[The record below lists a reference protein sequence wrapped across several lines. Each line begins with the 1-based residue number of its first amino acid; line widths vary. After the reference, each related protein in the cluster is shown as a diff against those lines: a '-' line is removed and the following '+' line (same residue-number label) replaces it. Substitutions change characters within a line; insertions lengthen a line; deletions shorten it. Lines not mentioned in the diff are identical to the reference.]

1 MQHASIQLRANKTA
15 QFFIQNEYHQVEL
28 NGQRLLLSS
37 IGSEERIPF
46 TVWNGKVALRRGLF
60 WGSLQFFAHEVDG
73 KQQSWLVQGLPWDM
87 CRKFARTAI
96 SAYQHWHDTQCEQLI
111 TNLPEWEAA
120 LTHLEQ
126 LPAFL
131 SHSKVNKWVDLVTT
145 QLDTMTMTLE
155 EAAQRMPK
163 RVSRLLPWLTDTEN
177 MQSERN
183 QKWLDTERANWEVLF
198 AQCESSPLNLS
209 QQYAVLMNDDHNL
222 ILAGAGSGKTS
233 VLTARVAYLLQSHQ
247 AQAEEMLLLAFG
259 REAAQEMKQRLD
271 SKIGMSAEQVQV
283 NTFHQLGLKILN
295 HVENEPV
302 VISPLALDNNQR
314 QAWCIDWLKKHWMT
328 PTNFK
333 RWQKHLSKWPIAYL
347 TGDDELGSHASNPK
361 LINWLE
367 NQLDQLNASGL
378 TKKQIQQELID
389 HADYTR
395 LNSEL
400 NLCWPCVTAW
410 QKMLKEQNHI
420 DFPTMISR
428 ATQYV
433 AKGRFVPTWKFI
445 MIDEYQDISP
455 DRLELVEA
463 LYKQTQC
470 AQTKES
476 HQASIFAVGDDWQSI
491 YQFAGADV
499 DLTTGF
505 KDRFES
511 STVHHLDTTYRFN
524 NQLGE
529 VANRFVQQNPA
540 QLSKTLN
547 SFKQQKQKSV
557 YTIPSKDVEK
567 TLDNLHTQAK
577 NKVQKS
583 VLLLGRNHYHKPELL
598 EDWKKIYT
606 GLNLTFMTCHGSKGK
621 EADFVIILAV
631 DEGQFPTKKKQ
642 LHIDGALTE
651 SSDTFP
657 YAEERRLFYV
667 AMTRAKEKVWI
678 AHNGDGSGFV
688 QELHGENYPIIR
700 KK

>member
-1 MQHASIQLRANKTA
+1 MQLSANKTA

-28 NGQRLLLSS
+28 DGPRLLLSS
-37 IGSEERIPF
+37 VGSEERIPF
-46 TVWNGKVALRRGLF
+46 TIWSGKIAIKRGLF
-60 WGSLQFFAHEVDG
+60 WGSLQFFANQQDG
-73 KQQSWLVQGLPWDM
+73 KQRSWLVQGLPWEQ
-87 CRKFARTAI
+87 CRQFARTSVA
-96 SAYQHWHDTQCEQLI
+96 AYQKWHDTQCEQLAEHV
-111 TNLPEWEAA
+111 PQWEAE
-120 LTHLEQ
+120 LTRLEQ

-131 SHSKVNKWVDLVTT
+131 AHSKVKTWVDMVNSSLEN
-145 QLDTMTMTLE
+145 MTMTLE
-155 EAAQRMPK
+155 EAAQRMPN
-163 RVSRLLPWLTDTEN
+163 RIARMQPWLSETEIK
-177 MQSERN
+177 QAERN
-183 QKWLDTERANWEVLF
+183 QQWLETERQNWEVLF

-247 AQAEEMLLLAFG
+247 AQAEELLLLAFG
-259 REAAQEMKQRLD
+259 REAAEEMKQRLN
-271 SKIGMSAEQVQV
+271 SKIGLSAEKVQV
-283 NTFHQLGLKILN
+283 STFHQLGLKILN
-295 HVENEPV
+295 QVEPERV
-302 VISPLALDNNQR
+302 VISPLALDDNQR

-347 TGDDELGSHASNPK
+347 TGDDELGSHVSNLK
-361 LINWLE
+361 LIGWLE
-367 NQLDQLNASGL
+367 KQLEQLNASGL
-378 TKKQIQQELID
+378 SKKEVQQQLID
-389 HADYTR
+389 HRDYTR

-400 NLCWPCVTAW
+400 SLCWPCVTAW
-410 QKMLKEQNHI
+410 QKELKEQNHI
-420 DFPTMISR
+420 DFSIMISR

-433 AKGRFVPTWKFI
+433 EKGKFISPWKFI

-455 DRLELVEA
+455 DRLALVEA
-463 LYKQTQC
+463 LCNQSK
-470 AQTKES
+470 AQ

-511 STVHHLDTTYRFN
+511 STIHHLDTTYRFN
-524 NQLGE
+524 NQLGA
-529 VANRFVQQNPA
+529 VANRFVQENPI
-540 QLSKTLN
+540 QIPKELN
-547 SFKQQKQKSV
+547 SFKQQKQKAV
-557 YTIPSKDVEK
+557 YSAPSKEVEK
-567 TLDNLHTQAK
+567 ILDQLNRQPKGKA
-577 NKVQKS
+577 NKS

-598 EDWKKIYT
+598 EDWKKIFT
-606 GLNLTFMTCHGSKGK
+606 SIDIKFMTCHGSKGK
-621 EADFVIILAV
+621 EADFVIILCV

-651 SSDTFP
+651 SSDAFP

-678 AHNGDGSGFV
+678 THSGDGSGFV
-688 QELHGENYPIIR
+688 QELHGSDYPVVR

>member
-1 MQHASIQLRANKTA
+1 MQLSANKTA

-28 NGQRLLLSS
+28 DGSRLLLSS
-37 IGSEERIPF
+37 VGSEERIPF
-46 TVWNGKVALRRGLF
+46 TIWSGKVAIKRGLF
-60 WGSLQFFAHEVDG
+60 WGSLQFFANTHEG
-73 KQQSWLVQGLPWDM
+73 QQRSWLVQGLPWDE
-87 CRKFARTAI
+87 CRQFARSAVN
-96 SAYQHWHDTQCEQLI
+96 AYQQWHDTQCEQLAEHV
-111 TNLPEWEAA
+111 PDWEAE
-120 LTHLEQ
+120 LTRLEQ

-131 SHSKVNKWVDLVTT
+131 PHSQVDQWVKKVNQGLESMV
-145 QLDTMTMTLE
+145 MTLD

-163 RVSRLLPWLTDTEN
+163 RIARLSPWL
-177 MQSERN
+177 
-183 QKWLDTERANWEVLF
+183 LDTEDQQAERNRLWLDRERQNWEVLF

-259 REAAQEMKQRLD
+259 REAADEMKQRLD
-271 SKIGMSAEQVQV
+271 SKIGLSAEKVQV
-283 NTFHQLGLKILN
+283 KTFHQLGLKILN
-295 HVENEPV
+295 HVESEPV
-302 VISPLALDNNQR
+302 TISPLALDNNQR

-347 TGDDELGSHASNPK
+347 KGDEELGSHVSNLK
-361 LINWLE
+361 LIGWLE
-367 NQLDQLNASGL
+367 KQLEQLNSSGL
-378 TKKQIQQELID
+378 TKKEVQQQLID
-389 HADYTR
+389 HPDYTR

-400 NLCWPCVTAW
+400 ALCWPCVTAW
-410 QKMLKEQNHI
+410 QKNMKEQNQI
-420 DFPTMISR
+420 DFSMMISR

-433 AKGRFVPTWKFI
+433 EKGRFISPWKFI

-455 DRLELVEA
+455 DRLALVEA
-463 LYKQTQC
+463 LC
-470 AQTKES
+470 NQTKAE

-511 STVHHLDTTYRFN
+511 STIHHLDTTYRFN
-524 NQLGE
+524 NQLGA
-529 VANRFVQQNPA
+529 VANRFVQENPI
-540 QLSKTLN
+540 QLPKELN
-547 SFKQQKQKSV
+547 SFKQQKQKAV
-557 YTIPSKDVEK
+557 YTAPSKDVEK
-567 TLDNLHTQAK
+567 ILDQLNRQVKGKGT
-577 NKVQKS
+577 KS

-598 EDWKKIYT
+598 ADWQKIYT
-606 GLNLTFMTCHGSKGK
+606 SLDMSFMTCHASKGK
-621 EADFVIILAV
+621 EADFVIILCV

-651 SSDTFP
+651 SSDNFP

-678 AHNGDGSGFV
+678 THSGDGSGFV
-688 QELHGENYPIIR
+688 QELHQSDYPVVR

>member
-1 MQHASIQLRANKTA
+1 MQLSANKTA

-28 NGQRLLLSS
+28 DGPRLLLSS
-37 IGSEERIPF
+37 VGSEERIPF
-46 TVWNGKVALRRGLF
+46 TIWSGKIAIKRGLF
-60 WGSLQFFAHEVDG
+60 WGSLQFFANQQDG
-73 KQQSWLVQGLPWDM
+73 KQRSWLVQGLPWEQ
-87 CRKFARTAI
+87 CRQFARTSVA
-96 SAYQHWHDTQCEQLI
+96 AYQKWHDTQCEQLAEHV
-111 TNLPEWEAA
+111 PQWEAE
-120 LTHLEQ
+120 LTRLEQ

-131 SHSKVNKWVDLVTT
+131 AHSKVKTWVDMVNSSLEN
-145 QLDTMTMTLE
+145 MTMTLE
-155 EAAQRMPK
+155 EAAQRMPN
-163 RVSRLLPWLTDTEN
+163 RIARMQPWLSETEIK
-177 MQSERN
+177 QAERN
-183 QKWLDTERANWEVLF
+183 QQWLETERQNWEVLF

-247 AQAEEMLLLAFG
+247 AQAEELLLLAFG
-259 REAAQEMKQRLD
+259 REAAEEMKQRLN
-271 SKIGMSAEQVQV
+271 SKIGLSAEKVQV
-283 NTFHQLGLKILN
+283 STFHQLGLKILN
-295 HVENEPV
+295 QVEPERV
-302 VISPLALDNNQR
+302 VISPLALDDNQR

-347 TGDDELGSHASNPK
+347 TGDDELGSHVSNLK
-361 LINWLE
+361 LIGWLE
-367 NQLDQLNASGL
+367 KQLEQLNASGL
-378 TKKQIQQELID
+378 SKKEVQQQLID
-389 HADYTR
+389 HRDYTR

-400 NLCWPCVTAW
+400 SLCWPCVTAW
-410 QKMLKEQNHI
+410 QKELKEQNHI
-420 DFPTMISR
+420 DFSIMISR

-433 AKGRFVPTWKFI
+433 EKGKFISPWKFI

-455 DRLELVEA
+455 DRLALVEA
-463 LYKQTQC
+463 LCNQSK
-470 AQTKES
+470 AQ

-511 STVHHLDTTYRFN
+511 STIHHLDTTYRFN
-524 NQLGE
+524 NQLGA
-529 VANRFVQQNPA
+529 VANRFVQENPI
-540 QLSKTLN
+540 QIPKELN
-547 SFKQQKQKSV
+547 SFKQQKQKAV
-557 YTIPSKDVEK
+557 YSAPSKEVEK
-567 TLDNLHTQAK
+567 ILDQLNRQSKGKT
-577 NKVQKS
+577 NKS

-598 EDWKKIYT
+598 EDWKKIFT
-606 GLNLTFMTCHGSKGK
+606 SIDIKFMTCHGSKGK
-621 EADFVIILAV
+621 EADFVIILCV

-651 SSDTFP
+651 SSDAFP

-678 AHNGDGSGFV
+678 THSGDGSGFV
-688 QELHGENYPIIR
+688 QELHGSDYPVVR

>member
-1 MQHASIQLRANKTA
+1 MQLSANKTA

-28 NGQRLLLSS
+28 DGPRLLLSS
-37 IGSEERIPF
+37 VGSEERIPF
-46 TVWNGKVALRRGLF
+46 TIWSGKIAIKRGLF
-60 WGSLQFFAHEVDG
+60 WGSLQFFANQQDG
-73 KQQSWLVQGLPWDM
+73 KQRSWLVQGLPWEQ
-87 CRKFARTAI
+87 CRQFACA
-96 SAYQHWHDTQCEQLI
+96 SVAAYQKWHDTQCEQL
-111 TNLPEWEAA
+111 TEHVPQWEAE
-120 LTHLEQ
+120 LTRLEQ

-131 SHSKVNKWVDLVTT
+131 AHSKVKTWVDMVNSSLEN
-145 QLDTMTMTLE
+145 MTMTLE
-155 EAAQRMPK
+155 EAAQRMPN
-163 RVSRLLPWLTDTEN
+163 RIARMQPWLSETEIK
-177 MQSERN
+177 QAERN
-183 QKWLDTERANWEVLF
+183 QQWLETERQNWEVLF

-247 AQAEEMLLLAFG
+247 AQAEELLLLAFG
-259 REAAQEMKQRLD
+259 REAAEEMKQRLN
-271 SKIGMSAEQVQV
+271 SKIGLSAEKVQV
-283 NTFHQLGLKILN
+283 STFHQLGLKILN
-295 HVENEPV
+295 QVEPERV
-302 VISPLALDNNQR
+302 VISPLALDDNQR

-347 TGDDELGSHASNPK
+347 TGDDELGSHVSNLK
-361 LINWLE
+361 LIGWLE
-367 NQLDQLNASGL
+367 KQLEQLNASGL
-378 TKKQIQQELID
+378 SKKEVQQQLID
-389 HADYTR
+389 HRDYTR

-400 NLCWPCVTAW
+400 SLCWPCVTAW
-410 QKMLKEQNHI
+410 QKELKEQNHI
-420 DFPTMISR
+420 DFSIMISR

-433 AKGRFVPTWKFI
+433 EKGKFISPWKFI

-455 DRLELVEA
+455 DRLALVEA
-463 LYKQTQC
+463 LCNQSK
-470 AQTKES
+470 AQ

-511 STVHHLDTTYRFN
+511 STIHHLDTTYRFN
-524 NQLGE
+524 NQLGA
-529 VANRFVQQNPA
+529 VANRFVQENPI
-540 QLSKTLN
+540 QLPKELN
-547 SFKQQKQKSV
+547 SFKQQKQKAV
-557 YTIPSKDVEK
+557 YSAPSKEVEK
-567 TLDNLHTQAK
+567 ILDQLNRQSKGKT
-577 NKVQKS
+577 NKS

-598 EDWKKIYT
+598 EDWKKIFT
-606 GLNLTFMTCHGSKGK
+606 SIDIKFMTCHGSKGK
-621 EADFVIILAV
+621 EADFVIILCV

-651 SSDTFP
+651 SSDAFP

-678 AHNGDGSGFV
+678 THSGDGSGFV
-688 QELHGENYPIIR
+688 QELHGSDYPVVR

>member
-1 MQHASIQLRANKTA
+1 MQLSANKTA

-28 NGQRLLLSS
+28 DGSRLLLSS
-37 IGSEERIPF
+37 VGSEERIPF
-46 TVWNGKVALRRGLF
+46 TIWSGKIAIKRGLF
-60 WGSLQFFAHEVDG
+60 WGSLQFFANQQDG
-73 KQQSWLVQGLPWDM
+73 KQRSWLVQGLPWDQ
-87 CRKFARTAI
+87 CRQFARTSVA
-96 SAYQHWHDTQCEQLI
+96 AYQKWHDTQCEQLAEHV
-111 TNLPEWEAA
+111 PKWEAE
-120 LTHLEQ
+120 LTRLEQ

-131 SHSKVNKWVDLVTT
+131 PHSKVNIWVDMVNAGLES
-145 QLDTMTMTLE
+145 MTMTLE
-155 EAAQRMPK
+155 EAAQRMPN
-163 RVSRLLPWLTDTEN
+163 RIARMQPWLSETEIK
-177 MQSERN
+177 QADRN
-183 QKWLDTERANWEVLF
+183 QQWLETERKNWEVLF

-247 AQAEEMLLLAFG
+247 AQAEELLLLAFG
-259 REAAQEMKQRLD
+259 REAAEEMKQRLD
-271 SKIGMSAEQVQV
+271 SKIGLSAEKVQV
-283 NTFHQLGLKILN
+283 STFHQLGLKILN
-295 HVENEPV
+295 QVETERV
-302 VISPLALDNNQR
+302 VISPLALDDNQR

-347 TGDDELGSHASNPK
+347 TGDDELGSHVSNLK
-361 LINWLE
+361 LIGWLE
-367 NQLDQLNASGL
+367 KQLEQLNASGL
-378 TKKQIQQELID
+378 TKKEVQQQLID
-389 HADYTR
+389 HRDYTR

-400 NLCWPCVTAW
+400 SLCWPCVTAW
-410 QKMLKEQNHI
+410 QKALKEENHI
-420 DFPTMISR
+420 DFSTMISR

-433 AKGRFVPTWKFI
+433 EKGKFISPWKFI

-455 DRLELVEA
+455 DRLALVEA
-463 LYKQTQC
+463 LCNQSK
-470 AQTKES
+470 AQ

-511 STVHHLDTTYRFN
+511 STIHHLDTTYRFN
-524 NQLGE
+524 NQLGA
-529 VANRFVQQNPA
+529 VANRFVQENPI
-540 QLSKTLN
+540 QLPKELN

-557 YTIPSKDVEK
+557 YSAPSKEVEK
-567 TLDNLHTQAK
+567 ILDQLNRQSKGKT
-577 NKVQKS
+577 NKS

-598 EDWKKIYT
+598 EDWKKIFT
-606 GLNLTFMTCHGSKGK
+606 SIDISFMTCHASKGK
-621 EADFVIILAV
+621 EADFVIILCV
-631 DEGQFPTKKKQ
+631 DEGQFPAKKKQ

-651 SSDTFP
+651 SSDVFP

-678 AHNGDGSGFV
+678 THSGDGSGFV
-688 QELHGENYPIIR
+688 QELHGSDYPVVR